1 MYSTYVLS
9 QMNAQQ
15 FDEVYTFKSFKVIAA
30 VKPVTMSALG
40 QRTISLNTPLTVSE
54 IFAGAMSDVFSLETV
69 AGVSDV
75 KVSILLA
82 RQATLNAKLAL
93 ALHSNS
99 ITVTLPDLSVC
110 AATGCAF
117 SMVLQ
122 SVVNV
127 TYNNGSTS
135 APSFETTCGAK
146 PSIMTYP
153 CPDNLNVTAVCDGL
167 SPGQK
172 IVSRCPYLV
181 TQPNC
186 GRLSSM
192 SSSVSEDICRMA
204 SFTSTQTTCQCQVPM
219 VIFSGGSRRRLDS
232 VSRQLDSVTRQL
244 LSSGKLQMG
253 TVTSRQ
259 VVTNALASNPPS
271 LSPTPTPTP
280 DPTIFTA
287 NNTKVGGLSSTN
299 VIILSVVLVV
309 LGCAVMA
316 GIFIYFCIVR
326 KKKKLPFSVR
336 NMNKERSINQNDRSL
351 MGDDVYDRQN
361 AEIFMQDQYDRSLM
375 GDSPQDVIAIVGD
388 TEER

>member
-1 MYSTYVLS
+1 LTAVDAISGSLQATGNSSRAFTNLIQMYSTYVLS

-30 VKPVTMSALG
+30 VKPVITSALG
-40 QRTISLNTPLTVSE
+40 QGTISLNTPLTTSE
-54 IFAGAMSDVFSLETV
+54 IFSGAMSDVFSLETV

-82 RQATLNAKLAL
+82 RQATLDAKLAL
-93 ALHSNS
+93 AVHSNPIS
-99 ITVTLPDLSVC
+99 LTLPDLSVC

-127 TYNNGSTS
+127 TYNNGSST
-135 APSFETTCGAK
+135 APSFETTCGAQ

-172 IVSRCPYLV
+172 IVSRCPYLI

-192 SSSVSEDICRMA
+192 SSSVKEDICRMA
-204 SFTSTQTTCQCQVPM
+204 SFTSTQTTCRCQVPM
-219 VIFSGGSRRRLDS
+219 AIFSGGSRRRLDT
-232 VSRQLDSVTRQL
+232 VTRQL

-259 VVTNALASNPPS
+259 IVTNAFASNPPS
-271 LSPTPTPTP
+271 LFPTHLHS
-280 DPTIFTA
+280 
-287 NNTKVGGLSSTN
+287 K
-299 VIILSVVLVV
+299 
-309 LGCAVMA
+309 
-316 GIFIYFCIVR
+316 
-326 KKKKLPFSVR
+326 
-336 NMNKERSINQNDRSL
+336 
-351 MGDDVYDRQN
+351 
-361 AEIFMQDQYDRSLM
+361 
-375 GDSPQDVIAIVGD
+375 
-388 TEER
+388 